1 MNKKKII
8 RLVLW
13 AMVVVWMAVIF
24 ALSSQSA
31 DQSDQT
37 SGGLIRHV
45 AGVFIRGFHA
55 MHEAEQE
62 SIVSAFQ
69 FSVRIAGHIL
79 EYMIL
84 GMLCTAA
91 LFQYELSFK
100 KRFFISACI
109 CLLYAVSD
117 EVHQLFVPGRSCQIS
132 DIGFDFLGSV
142 LGSLA
147 ISGLGSIVKKRHK
160 KASDPINP
168 SARSSASAVKIK
180 KQP

>member
-1 MNKKKII
+1 MGNGCCLDKPLYSPFPPSQPTSQTKP
-8 RLVLW
+8 
-13 AMVVVWMAVIF
+13 AA
-24 ALSSQSA
+24 ALS
-31 DQSDQT
+31 T
-37 SGGLIRHV
+37 CRRG
-45 AGVFIRGFHA
+45 FIRGFHA